1 MTSEKLRPLEDR
13 IVVREVKAEERT
25 VGGLVIPELAKKGP
39 RRGVVVEVGPGR
51 RESGGVVPPAVRVGD
66 VVLMDEF
73 VGTEVE
79 LNGETLRVLDA
90 RQVLAVVET
99 VEA

>member
-1 MTSEKLRPLEDR
+1 MEQLRPLEDR
-13 IVVREVKAEERT
+13 IVVRMIKPEERT
-25 VGGLVIPELAKKGP
+25 VGGLVIPELKSKGP
-39 RRGVVVEVGPGR
+39 RRGEVIAVGSGR
-51 RESGGVVPPAVRVGD
+51 REGGEVVPPAVQVGD
-66 VVLMDEF
+66 RVLVDEF